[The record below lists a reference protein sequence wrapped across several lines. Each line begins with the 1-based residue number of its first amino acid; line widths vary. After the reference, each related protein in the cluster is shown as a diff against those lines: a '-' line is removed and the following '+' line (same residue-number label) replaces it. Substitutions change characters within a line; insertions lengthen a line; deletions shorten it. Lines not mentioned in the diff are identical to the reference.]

1 MKRIADSLGA
11 TPAQLGIAFCLAN
24 PATANVLFGAS
35 SVRQLEDNL
44 GAIAL
49 LEAVGVDRVR
59 EVTAELWLDR
69 EVRPDG
75 VWGS

>member
-1 MKRIADSLGA
+1 M
-11 TPAQLGIAFCLAN
+11 
-24 PATANVLFGAS
+24 
-35 SVRQLEDNL
+35 RQLEDNL

-49 LEAVGVDRVR
+49 LEAVGAERLR

-75 VWGS
+75 VWNS